1 MTRPV
6 TTWPATVRAFLLED
20 DAGAA
25 VHVLTGE
32 LSEHHVG
39 RSALG
44 GVRRLTGPARGAVD
58 REIAAVATGLL
69 DVDLLDVLVSAWR
82 TYADMTLAAQ
92 RTLAVPS
99 SEELV
104 VLAAHRAVWA
114 YRPHIDLF
122 VDNKQ
127 VATVEFDVRLTFDL
141 HGVVA
146 VVGHGDLLALRG
158 GACTLAGTLTAA
170 GQLLVQQQ
178 RRLDLALVL
187 AVDPPIPLLGE
198 APGHAA

>member
-6 TTWPATVRAFLLED
+6 TTWPATAREFLLEE

-25 VHVLTGE
+25 VDVLGRE

-39 RSALG
+39 QAALG

-58 REIAAVATGLL
+58 REIAAVAAELL

-82 TYADMTLAAQ
+82 TYADMTLAA
-92 RTLAVPS
+92 RSTLAVPG

-122 VDNKQ
+122 VDDKQ

-141 HGVVA
+141 RGVVA

-158 GACTLAGTLTAA
+158 GACTLTGTLIGA
-170 GQLLVQQQ
+170 GQLLAQQQ
-178 RRLDLALVL
+178 RGLDLALVV
-187 AVDPPIPLLGE
+187 AIDPPIPLLGE
-198 APGHAA
+198 AAGHVA